1 MAIQITLPEH
11 WSALARRGLN
21 VVVDPMVVHCGE
33 LFLQGAG
40 GEQAQRDPKPVWELL
55 TKNIHAIG
63 MFFGSLILEKQLPI
77 FNYGDTFDGGLNLR
91 AGTLAAVNQ
100 RDQILFDVDV
110 RYESYSKIKEAASA
124 ELRKLYAGPQRI
136 KEAAARDC
144 LAELAAADYRW
155 QPSLGALDGELPSDD
170 EKRLARFF
178 LGGLIFSA
186 YAQLLG
192 GDHLMQPKRSRLF
205 LAAALR
211 SSEVGYRFEE
221 KLFAELR
228 QRAHASFTDLPWRP
242 TFFPYLLSVAETPEA
257 VLTEALRLRRSD
269 EIAEYRSWLDRA
281 LDEWKRNGRLPQA
294 LADVKAVAEAVDR
307 RTGARPVAPRV
318 EMKATIADV
327 AALAGAAAAGPL
339 AAAATIPGKVDL
351 GPPLSALWGWGFAL
365 APGQRYRKILTR
377 AVAADQ
383 QYIQIENRLGTV
395 WGRRA

>member
-1 MAIQITLPEH
+1 MAIQITSPEH
-11 WSALARRGLN
+11 WNALARRGLN
-21 VVVDPMVVHCGE
+21 VVVDPMVVRCGE

-40 GEQAQRDPKPVWELL
+40 GEQARKDQKAVWELL
-55 TKNIHAIG
+55 AKNIHAIG
-63 MFFGSLILEKQLPI
+63 MFFDSIILEKQIPI
-77 FNYGDTFDGGLNLR
+77 FNYDHTFDGGLNLK

-110 RYESYSKIKEAASA
+110 RYESYSGIKEAASA

-136 KEAAARDC
+136 EEATARDC

-155 QPSLGALDGELPSDD
+155 QPSLDALEGELPSDD

-211 SSEVGYRFEE
+211 SREVSHRFEE
-221 KLFAELR
+221 KLFAELK
-228 QRAHASFTDLPWRP
+228 QRAQASVTDLPWRP

-257 VLTEALRLRRSD
+257 VLTEALSLRRSD
-269 EIAEYRSWLDRA
+269 EIGEYRSWLDRA
-281 LDEWKRNGRLPQA
+281 QDEWKRNGRLTQA

-307 RTGARPVAPRV
+307 KTGALPVAPRV
-318 EMKATIADV
+318 EMKVTVADV
-327 AALAGAAAAGPL
+327 AALAGAAGGAPL
-339 AAAATIPGKVDL
+339 AAAAKIPGKVDL
-351 GPPLSALWGWGFAL
+351 GPSLSALWGWGFAL
-365 APGQRYRKILTR
+365 VPGQRYRKILTR
-377 AVAADQ
+377 AVVADQ
-383 QYIQIENRLGTV
+383 QYLEIENRLGTV